1 MIWTWK
7 FYKGGMVAKWFKLK
21 FITIDCLSKRRETVV
36 CNLFTFLVL
45 LQSFPKIYFSVK
57 LRKENEE
64 IEKHGNIF
72 GDLLKGWFKGE

>member
-1 MIWTWK
+1 M
-7 FYKGGMVAKWFKLK
+7 
-21 FITIDCLSKRRETVV
+21 
-36 CNLFTFLVL
+36 
-45 LQSFPKIYFSVK
+45 PKAIAQTEYQNPE